1 MQYRNVQ
8 LVCHCICIQI
18 RTSSLCSV
26 YFMDMGVVRMFISA
40 AVQSSLVISVSNSLI
55 FEQGNRQTVLD
66 LDLVGLVYS
75 LFMNH
80 IVSLI

>member
-1 MQYRNVQ
+1 MRVSFAFS
-8 LVCHCICIQI
+8 IQI

-40 AVQSSLVISVSNSLI
+40 AVQFGDFCAFHSVI
-55 FEQGNRQTVLD
+55 FGQGNHQTVLD
-66 LDLVGLVYS
+66 LDHAGLVYS

-80 IVSLI
+80 TVSLIYCL